1 MTSSPASDAASAS
14 APPAPAPSPD
24 DVLVTEGRLPT
35 ADDVDDAARVLA
47 GVAVET
53 PLLESPLLNERLGF
67 RLLVKA
73 EPLQLTG
80 SFKVRGAYN
89 RMARIPEDRR
99 ANGVV
104 AYSSGNHAQGVAA
117 AAKLLGLKAT
127 IVMPADAPGIK
138 IANTRAWGAEVRTYD
153 RFTENRE
160 EIGAALERETG
171 ATLVRPYDDPYV
183 IAGQGTVGLEL
194 AAQATARGAV
204 PDAVLVP
211 CGGGGLVSGTALA
224 VSRDLP
230 GAEIIACEPHGFDD
244 TTRSLESGARQA
256 NDPATRSICDAL
268 LAPTPGELTF
278 RLNAKLLAGGRAVSD
293 ADALSAMQAA
303 FAWLKLVVEPGGAV
317 ALAAALKSRDVF
329 QGRTVAV
336 VCSGGNV
343 DTARFAEAL
352 AAEPL
357 V

>member
-1 MTSSPASDAASAS
+1 MTSSPASDAAAAS
-14 APPAPAPSPD
+14 AAPSPAAD
-24 DVLVTEGRLPT
+24 ALVTEGRLPT
-35 ADDVDDAARVLA
+35 AADVDDAARVLA

-53 PLLESPLLNERLGF
+53 PLLESPLLNDRLGF

-89 RMARIPEDRR
+89 RMARIADAKR

-117 AAKLLGLKAT
+117 AAKLLGLQAI

-153 RFTENRE
+153 RFTESRE

-194 AAQATARGAV
+194 AAQATQRGAA
-204 PDAVLVP
+204 PEAVLVP

-224 VSRDLP
+224 IRRDLP
-230 GAEIIACEPHGFDD
+230 GAEIIACEPEGFDD
-244 TTRSLESGARQA
+244 TTRSLESGAHET
-256 NDPATRSICDAL
+256 NDPAARSVCDAL

-278 RLNAKLLAGGRAVSD
+278 RLNAHLLAGGRAVSD
-293 ADALSAMQAA
+293 ADALAAMQAA
-303 FAWLKLVVEPGGAV
+303 FGWLKLVVEPGGAV
-317 ALAAALKSRDVF
+317 ALAAALKARDVF
-329 QGRTVAV
+329 RGRTVAV

-343 DTARFAEAL
+343 DAERFKEAL